1 MNDMINIENNKN
13 EKENNM
19 NETKLPKVN
28 HETNEQTI
36 TSLEVAEMLGMEHKL
51 VLRKLEGRESKGK
64 HIKGY
69 IEILNENQMVPV
81 DFFIKSTYKDSK
93 GEMRPCYNVTKLGC
107 EFLANKFTG
116 EKGVLFT
123 AKYVKRFHEM
133 EDYIKE
139 EKPKFEPLRDD
150 QIMLDDFTD
159 FTPKVPMVSDWYE
172 RNRGRME
179 RMCTKCNKTW
189 KYMYHCILERVGEK
203 YDLQKAN
210 EIYKNEV
217 GCYPKYPID
226 VIRYFPELG
235 KEADKYLDRL
245 EKNIYGL

>member
-1 MNDMINIENNKN
+1 MNEVITIENKN
-13 EKENNM
+13 EKENDM
-19 NETKLPKVN
+19 NETKLPKMN
-28 HETNEQTI
+28 YETNEQTI

-93 GEMRPCYNVTKLGC
+93 GEMRPCYDVTRLGC

-133 EDYIKE
+133 EDYIIRE
-139 EKPKFEPLRDD
+139 EKSVQAFSKRLY
-150 QIMLDDFTD
+150 QTSS
-159 FTPKVPMVSDWYE
+159 TPIPRNPSFYE
-172 RNRGRME
+172 RNRRRME
-179 RMCTKCNKTW
+179 RLCKHENVPLSTL
-189 KYMYHCILERVGEK
+189 YHHILKRVGEEYNLQEAERIYEEEK
-203 YDLQKAN
+203 GTKPEYPMDMVNYFSDLSNLA
-210 EIYKNEV
+210 EIY
-217 GCYPKYPID
+217 
-226 VIRYFPELG
+226 L
-235 KEADKYLDRL
+235 DKL
-245 EKNIYGL
+245 EKFTFG

>member
-1 MNDMINIENNKN
+1 MNEVITIENNKN

-19 NETKLPKVN
+19 KETKLPKMN

-36 TSLEVAEMLGMEHKL
+36 TSLEVAEMLEVRHDNVM
-51 VLRKLEGRESKGK
+51 RKLDGRTEKGK

-69 IEILNENQMVPV
+69 VEILTDNQMAVS
-81 DFFIKSTYKDSK
+81 DYFIKSNYKDST
-93 GEMRPCYNVTKLGC
+93 GRTLPCYDVTKLGC
-107 EFLANKFTG
+107 ELLANKFTG

-139 EKPKFEPLRDD
+139 EKPKFEPLRED
-150 QIMLDDFTD
+150 QIMLDSFNDFI
-159 FTPKVPMVSDWYE
+159 PRVPLVADWYE

-179 RMCTKCNKTW
+179 RMCTKENKTW

-217 GCYPKYPID
+217 GHYPTYPID

-245 EKNIYGL
+245 EKHIYG